1 MFQISFILSEMEDAM
16 KRILCLMMVIAAVSL
31 FGGYSSVGGD
41 GESSHTAAAQIKF
54 PQVVGESFFKHEP
67 ENFVM
72 ADESFSN
79 LQLTEIDKPVY
90 DKYEITEREA
100 KGLPLN
106 LPEIAPY
113 REEKVAYLTFDDGP
127 DDTVTPAI
135 LDILK
140 AESVPATFFVLG
152 TMVEQNPDVLKRIF
166 NEGHAIGNHSYNHV
180 YSELY
185 RSPWNFADQFIKT
198 DEVIKE
204 TIGVRPLIIRAPG
217 GTAGVFNNDYWAMV
231 DSCGYAEYDWNA
243 STEDATASVPSA
255 SAQVDNIVKQL
266 KDYQPNTL
274 IVLMH
279 SKAGKEETAKAL
291 PALIDLLR
299 NKGYKFGVVTPMTPQ
314 PW

>member
-1 MFQISFILSEMEDAM
+1 M
-16 KRILCLMMVIAAVSL
+16 KRILCLMLIIAAVSL

-41 GESSHTAAAQIKF
+41 GSEKTVEHKAAAAIKF
-54 PQVVGESFFKHEP
+54 QSIIGGKNFGAEP
-67 ENFVM
+67 ENYVV
-72 ADESFSN
+72 ATENFSN
-79 LQLTEIDKPVY
+79 LQLKEIDKPVY
-90 DKYEITEREA
+90 DKYGVLERE
-100 KGLPLN
+100 KLGLPCE
-106 LPEIAPY
+106 LPEIEPY
-113 REEKVAYLTFDDGP
+113 NGGNVAYLTFDDGP
-127 DDTVTPAI
+127 DDKVTPQI

-140 AESVPATFFVLG
+140 AEDVPATFFVLG
-152 TMVEQNPDVLKRIF
+152 NMVEQNPGVLKRIF

-185 RSPWNFADQFIKT
+185 RSPWDFVDQFIKT
-198 DEVIKE
+198 DKIIKE

-243 STEDATASVPSA
+243 STEDATASVPNA
-255 SAQVDNIVKQL
+255 AAQVRNIKKQL
-266 KDYQPNTL
+266 DEYPTHNV
-274 IVLMH
+274 IILMH

-299 NKGYKFGVVTPMTPQ
+299 SRGYKFGVVTPMTPQ

>member
-1 MFQISFILSEMEDAM
+1 M
-16 KRILCLMMVIAAVSL
+16 KRILCLMLIIAAVSL

-41 GESSHTAAAQIKF
+41 GDETEHKAAAQIKIPSIISGNTF
-54 PQVVGESFFKHEP
+54 GAEP
-67 ENFVM
+67 ENYVL
-72 ADESFSN
+72 ADANFSN

-90 DKYEITEREA
+90 DKYGVLERE
-100 KGLPLN
+100 KLGLSCE
-106 LPEIAPY
+106 LPEIEPY
-113 REEKVAYLTFDDGP
+113 SGGNVAYLTFDDGP
-127 DDTVTPAI
+127 DDKVTPQI

-140 AESVPATFFVLG
+140 AEDVPATFFVLG
-152 TMVEQNPDVLKRIF
+152 NMVEQNPGVLKRIF

-185 RSPWNFADQFIKT
+185 KSPWDFVDQFIKT
-198 DEVIKE
+198 DKIIKE

-243 STEDATASVPSA
+243 STEDATASVPNA
-255 SAQVDNIVKQL
+255 AAQVRNIKKQL
-266 KDYQPNTL
+266 DEYPTKNL

-299 NKGYKFGVVTPMTPQ
+299 SRGYKFGVITPMTPQ

>member
-1 MFQISFILSEMEDAM
+1 M
-16 KRILCLMMVIAAVSL
+16 KRIFCLMLVIAAVSL

-41 GESSHTAAAQIKF
+41 GDPPHTAAAQIKF
-54 PQVVGESFFKHEP
+54 PAVVGESFFEHEP
-67 ENFVM
+67 EHFVV
-72 ADESFSN
+72 ANENFSN
-79 LQLTEIDKPVY
+79 LQLAEIDKPVY
-90 DKYEITEREA
+90 DKYEVLEREA
-100 KGLPLN
+100 KGLSLN
-106 LPEIAPY
+106 LPEIEPY
-113 REEKVAYLTFDDGP
+113 RAEKVAYLTFDDGP
-127 DDTVTPAI
+127 DDKVTPTI

-140 AESVPATFFVLG
+140 AEGVHATFFVLG
-152 TMVEQNPDVLKRIF
+152 SMVEQNPNVLKRIF

-185 RSPWNFADQFIKT
+185 RSPWDFADQFIKT
-198 DEVIKE
+198 DEIIKE

-243 STEDATASVPSA
+243 STEDATASVPNA
-255 SAQVDNIVKQL
+255 SRQVDNIIKQL

-274 IVLMH
+274 IILMH

-291 PALIDLLR
+291 PVLIDLLR

>member
-1 MFQISFILSEMEDAM
+1 M
-16 KRILCLMMVIAAVSL
+16 KRILCLMLLIAAVSL

-41 GESSHTAAAQIKF
+41 RESASTAAAQIKF
-54 PQVVGESFFKHEP
+54 PSAVGESFFEHEP
-67 ENFVM
+67 EKFVT
-72 ADESFSN
+72 ADENFSN

-100 KGLPLN
+100 KGLPLS
-106 LPEIAPY
+106 LPEIEPY
-113 REEKVAYLTFDDGP
+113 RAEKVAYLTFDDGP
-127 DDTVTPAI
+127 DDKVTPMI

-140 AESVPATFFVLG
+140 AEGVHATFFVLG
-152 TMVEQNPDVLKRIF
+152 TMVEQNPNVLKRIF

-185 RSPWNFADQFIKT
+185 RSPWDFADQFIKT

-231 DSCGYAEYDWNA
+231 DSCGYTEYDWNA

-255 SAQVDNIVKQL
+255 SAQIDNIVKQL

>member
-1 MFQISFILSEMEDAM
+1 M
-16 KRILCLMMVIAAVSL
+16 KRIFCLMLLIAAVSL

-41 GESSHTAAAQIKF
+41 RESSSTAAAQIKF
-54 PQVVGESFFKHEP
+54 PAIVGESFFEHEP
-67 ENFVM
+67 EKFVT
-72 ADESFSN
+72 ADENFSN

-100 KGLPLN
+100 KGLPLS
-106 LPEIAPY
+106 LPEIEPY
-113 REEKVAYLTFDDGP
+113 RTEKVAYLTFDDGP
-127 DDTVTPAI
+127 DDKVTPMI

-140 AESVPATFFVLG
+140 AEGVHATFFVLG
-152 TMVEQNPDVLKRIF
+152 TMVEQNPNVLKRIF

-185 RSPWNFADQFIKT
+185 RSPWDFADQFIKT

-231 DSCGYAEYDWNA
+231 DSCGYTEYDWNA

-255 SAQVDNIVKQL
+255 SAQIDNIVKQL